1 VVAIGWNIADGD
13 EIAAV
18 QLNPHGADRRFDLVF
33 AGLDA
38 AQVSQSDSDSD
49 NPVAAHS
56 EVAGVIE
63 KDDAR
68 SAFLVNRFNQIRAY

>member
-1 VVAIGWNIADGD
+1 
-13 EIAAV
+13 
-18 QLNPHGADRRFDLVF
+18 VF